1 MFLGMIFENENTNE
15 GMQAV
20 INEIHSYVPRIET
33 EKHAMVAEQGVVGDV
48 PQVATEKYVRF
59 AGQGVV
65 GDQLS
70 VERGVNSLMQIANGL
85 TADDRKDGI
94 HFEVADFHS
103 QMKFLQVKNAQDSLC
118 ACLIQS

>member
-1 MFLGMIFENENTNE
+1 MLFENENTNE

-20 INEIHSYVPRIET
+20 LNELHSYIPHADI
-33 EKHAMVAEQGVVGDV
+33 EKHTTVSVVDEQGAAT
-48 PQVATEKYVRF
+48 PQVVTQKRKRF
-59 AGQGVV
+59 SAQGIV

-85 TADDRKDGI
+85 TSDDRKDGI

-103 QMKFLQVKNAQDSLC
+103 QMKFLQVT
-118 ACLIQS
+118 

>member
-20 INEIHSYVPRIET
+20 LNEIYSYVPRA
-33 EKHAMVAEQGVVGDV
+33 EKEIQTVAEQSIPVVGDAS
-48 PQVATEKYVRF
+48 PKVATEKQVRIST
-59 AGQGVV
+59 QGVV

-85 TADDRKDGI
+85 TPDDRKEGI

-103 QMKFLQVKNAQDSLC
+103 QMKFLQVL
-118 ACLIQS
+118 